1 MQLFNAQRLTIAAMA
16 AVALASGSAVAQ
28 EYPAR
33 PVRIV
38 APFAPGAT
46 GDLTMRLAAEYLE
59 KQLKQPFVV
68 ENRAGAGGLVGANEA
83 KKAPADGY
91 TLLAGIDNFT
101 TFSVFVKDNTFDLQ
115 KDFAPISML
124 ARFPLVMLTN
134 TETGGKSVA
143 EFIAA
148 AKANPGK
155 LNFGIIPNTPS
166 HLFAILFMNRT
177 GVQLELVGY
186 QAAVALTQSLV
197 AGQVQATASVYG
209 SFAPHIKA
217 GKVAAVGIAGPTKL
231 KIDPSVPLLAEQKL
245 PIMMTVWYALFAPTG
260 TPQPAIQKLAAASA
274 EWAKQQAVVERL
286 DKLGIEAVGSTPA
299 DLAKAVA
306 DDTRD
311 RTEAA
316 RLGKIQP
323 Q

>member
-1 MQLFNAQRLTIAAMA
+1 MRRIANL
-16 AVALASGSAVAQ
+16 ALACLAFGAGAALAQ
-28 EYPAR
+28 DYPAK
-33 PVRIV
+33 PVKIL

-46 GDLTMRLAAEYLE
+46 GDLTMRLAAEHFE
-59 KQLKQPFVV
+59 KQWKQSFIV
-68 ENRAGAGGLVGANEA
+68 ENRAGAGGLLGANEA

-134 TETGGKSVA
+134 TESGGKSVA

-186 QAAVALTQSLV
+186 QAAVALTQALV

-217 GKVAAVGIAGPTKL
+217 GKVAAVGIAGPSKL
-231 KIDPSVPLLAEQKL
+231 KIDPSVPLMTDQKL
-245 PIMMTVWYALFAPTG
+245 PITMTVWYALFAPAG
-260 TPQPAIQKLAAASA
+260 TPQPVIQKLAAASA

-299 DLAKAVA
+299 ELAKAVA